1 MGRKD
6 PGGFEICYLLLQ
18 SLEGAGIKGRSPNTV
33 CLCPQHS
40 MVPWGVRAI
49 THHAG
54 AQSQ

>member
-18 SLEGAGIKGRSPNTV
+18 SLDGAGIKGRSPNTV